1 MAIDGSSLVAN
12 SGDQTLKGNSGPWK
26 AGDQVLTV
34 DTTKDNPEYICVEM
48 ADDHPAAIQRAAIAT
63 KDAAIATKDATI
75 AANTAAIAT
84 KDTAIAT
91 KDAAIKNCGQAGT
104 SLVDA
109 MVFDISMTA
118 AGTVETVDKA
128 GFETNMRTYLGC
140 KAPLC
145 QVAIAVTAGSVNV
158 VATVTDTTS
167 TAVTAAKKL
176 TTDSTAALSTALGVT
191 VEAAPTVSAA
201 TKTTLTVAVAP
212 PPPAPAAADDDNS
225 AAGIVGGIL
234 GAVTFCLL
242 VFVCYM
248 ASREK
253 KNKPIFSAV
262 LVDKIAPA

>member
-1 MAIDGSSLVAN
+1 MG
-12 SGDQTLKGNSGPWK
+12 
-26 AGDQVLTV
+26 
-34 DTTKDNPEYICVEM
+34 EM

-63 KDAAIATKDATI
+63 KD
-75 AANTAAIAT
+75 AAIAT

-128 GFETNMRTYLGC
+128 GFETNMRACLGC

-167 TAVTAAKKL
+167 TAVTAAKNL

-191 VEAAPTVSAA
+191 VE
-201 TKTTLTVAVAP
+201 
-212 PPPAPAAADDDNS
+212 
-225 AAGIVGGIL
+225 
-234 GAVTFCLL
+234 
-242 VFVCYM
+242 
-248 ASREK
+248 
-253 KNKPIFSAV
+253 
-262 LVDKIAPA
+262 

>member
-1 MAIDGSSLVAN
+1 MAIDGSSLIAN

-158 VATVTDTTS
+158 VATVTDSTS
-167 TAVTAAKKL
+167 TAVAAAAKL